1 MSRFSFF
8 ESRNPLLQ
16 EKKFSQPQGE
26 AVFTGT
32 GIISETATITGAV
45 NKTLVLSGILLLTSA
60 ISFVM
65 PSTFLMISGA
75 IGGLIAVLVATFKPH
90 TSAVSAPVYAA
101 FEGLLIGSVSAIFAA
116 TMDGIILQAVSL
128 TMGTLFTMLI
138 VYKTGLI
145 PVTDKLRNGII
156 MATGAIFFVYLI
168 SFVGGL
174 FGFSIPYLH
183 EGGAIGIG
191 ISVVIIGI
199 AALNLLLDF
208 DMFSKAEEN
217 GAPKY
222 MEWFCALGLMVTLVW
237 LYVEFLRLLSKL
249 NRD

>member
-16 EKKFSQPQGE
+16 EKKFARPE
-26 AVFTGT
+26 AETVFTGT
-32 GIISETATITGAV
+32 GVIPETATIAGAV
-45 NKTLVLSGILLLTSA
+45 NKTLVLSVILLLTSA

-65 PSTFLMISGA
+65 PSAFLMISGA
-75 IGGLIAVLVATFKPH
+75 IGGLIAVLVSSFKPH

-101 FEGLLIGSVSAIFAA
+101 FEGLFVGSVSAFFAA

-128 TMGTLFTMLI
+128 TIGTLLTMLI

-145 PVTDKLRNGII
+145 SVTDKLRSGII

-174 FGFSIPYLH
+174 FGFPIPYLH

-208 DMFSKAEEN
+208 DMFSKAEESN
-217 GAPKY
+217 APKY

-249 NRD
+249 NRE